1 MSRPEP
7 AVFTRLPRQTL
18 ATIAVL
24 ISILSVQA
32 GATFGK
38 HLFPLVGAEGTTALR
53 QGFAALML
61 MMVFR
66 PWQGGPARKDWG
78 VLLLYAV
85 IMGVMN
91 LTFYMGIARVPL
103 GIGVAIE
110 FLGPLTVAVL
120 TSRRAIDFVWIA
132 CAALGLAVLLPWR
145 GGAGALDMLGVFWC
159 GVAGVC
165 WGLYIV
171 IGQRVSD
178 RIHGGKAVALAMAL
192 TTVFTVPIGVVTA
205 GAALWSWQVLP
216 WGIAVGLL
224 SSAIPY
230 TFEMAALKHMPAK
243 TFSLMMSLEP
253 AVGAVL
259 AFLIVGEKL
268 TLMQVVAIA
277 LVVTAS
283 AGSSLTARRASNDA
297 TA

>member
-1 MSRPEP
+1 ML
-7 AVFTRLPRQTL
+7 TKIPRQTL

-38 HLFPLVGAEGTTALR
+38 HLFPIVGAEGTTALR
-53 QGFAALML
+53 QGFAAVILL
-61 MMVFR
+61 AIFR
-66 PWQGGPARKDWG
+66 PWQNGPARKDWG
-78 VLLLYAV
+78 VLVLYAV

-120 TSRRAIDFVWIA
+120 TSRRAVDFVWIA
-132 CAALGLAVLLPWR
+132 CAAAGLAILLPWQ
-145 GGAGALDMLGVFWC
+145 GGAGALDLVGVFWC
-159 GVAGVC
+159 GVAAVC
-165 WGLYIV
+165 WGLYII

-178 RIHGGKAVALAMAL
+178 RIHGGKAVALAMAI
-192 TTVFTVPIGVVTA
+192 TTIFTLPIGIVTA
-205 GAALWSWQVLP
+205 GSALWSWSVLP
-216 WGIAVGLL
+216 WGVAVAVL

-230 TFEMAALKHMPAK
+230 TFEMLALKHMPAK

-253 AVGAVL
+253 AAGAIL
-259 AFLIVGEKL
+259 AFLIVGERL
-268 TLMQVVAIA
+268 TWTQIVAIA

-283 AGSSLTARRASNDA
+283 AGSSLTARRAANEA
-297 TA
+297 VA

>member
-1 MSRPEP
+1 MP
-7 AVFTRLPRQTL
+7 TKIPRQTL

-38 HLFPLVGAEGTTALR
+38 HLFPIVGAEGTTALR
-53 QGFAALML
+53 QGFAALIL
-61 MMVFR
+61 LAVFR
-66 PWQGGPARKDWG
+66 PWQNGPARKDWG
-78 VLLLYAV
+78 VLLVYSI

-110 FLGPLTVAVL
+110 FLGPLAVAVC
-120 TSRRAIDFVWIA
+120 TSRRAVDFVWIA
-132 CAALGLAVLLPWR
+132 CAAAGLAILLPWR
-145 GGAGALDMLGVFWC
+145 GGSGALDLVGVFWC
-159 GVAGVC
+159 GVAAVC
-165 WGLYIV
+165 WGLYII

-178 RIHGGKAVALAMAL
+178 RIHGGKAVALAMTI
-192 TTVFTVPIGVVTA
+192 TTVFTLPIGLATA
-205 GAALWSWQVLP
+205 GPALWSWSVLP
-216 WGIAVGLL
+216 WGIAVAVL

-230 TFEMAALKHMPAK
+230 TFEMLALKHMPAK

-253 AVGAVL
+253 AAGALL

-268 TLMQVVAIA
+268 TLLQVVAIA
-277 LVVTAS
+277 LVVAAS
-283 AGSSLTARRASNDA
+283 AGSSLTAKRAANDA
-297 TA
+297 IA